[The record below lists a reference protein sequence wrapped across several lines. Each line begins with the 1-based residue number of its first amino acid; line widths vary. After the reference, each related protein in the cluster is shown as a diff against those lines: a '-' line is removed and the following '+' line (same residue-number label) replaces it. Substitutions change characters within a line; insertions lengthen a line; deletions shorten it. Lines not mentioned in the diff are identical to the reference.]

1 MAQEP
6 HGLQK
11 RDEMKER
18 GQRMA
23 ALSSM
28 TLRSLIS
35 RANELGIRHE
45 DVVSVVRESEAFIL
59 LYYKNEGKKDE

>member
-1 MAQEP
+1 
-6 HGLQK
+6 
-11 RDEMKER
+11 
-18 GQRMA
+18 MA